1 LFGSIFLAPRG
12 HAANTLTDIEAI
24 ALADREFAQPTAT
37 LTLRDTRPLEQ
48 AKHYI
53 EISRPLGTMPDLQ
66 LFALKWVYVGDA
78 IGIYA
83 RNFPPGRY
91 EYYIQQNYC
100 SALTGDTM
108 NYARIVQM
116 PAGTSWLEQVYRERR
131 PLVEERF
138 IIRFSEVYADLSEQM
153 SGVMESDPDGPLGK
167 FIQRHIGGRSASAGW
182 ATSR

>member
-1 LFGSIFLAPRG
+1 MFGNIHLSPRG
-12 HAANTLTDIEAI
+12 RSTPPLTEVEAI
-24 ALADREFAQPTAT
+24 ALADREFGQPTAT
-37 LTLRDTRPLEQ
+37 LILHDTRPLEH
-48 AKHYI
+48 AKHHI

-66 LFALKWVYVGDA
+66 LFALKWVFVGDA

-83 RNFPPGRY
+83 RNFPPGGY

-108 NYARIVQM
+108 DYARIVQM
-116 PAGTSWLEQVYRERR
+116 RAGTSWLEQVYRERR
-131 PLVEERF
+131 PLVAERF

-153 SGVMESDPDGPLGK
+153 SGVMESEPDSPLGK
-167 FIQRHIGGRSASAGW
+167 FIQRHTGGRSASNGW

>member
-1 LFGSIFLAPRG
+1 MFGTINLAPRG
-12 HAANTLTDIEAI
+12 HNAASLSDQDAI

-37 LTLRDTRPLEQ
+37 VTLRDMRPLEH

-53 EISRPLGTMPDLQ
+53 EISRPLGTIPDLQ
-66 LFALKWVYVGDA
+66 LFAVKWVFIGDA

-91 EYYIQQNYC
+91 EYYIEQNYC

-108 NYARIVQM
+108 NYARIIQM
-116 PAGTSWLEQVYRERR
+116 PASTRWLEQVYRERR

-138 IIRFSEVYADLSEQM
+138 IVRFSEVFADLSEQM

-167 FIQRHIGGRSASAGW
+167 FIQRHLGGRSGPGGW